1 MHSVKVSRKGLKLVS
16 NVHSLFFFFFN
27 IATTRIM
34 LKHISKVLKHN
45 GNALNI
51 LKVVK
56 RARNV
61 LKHSNNMLK
70 QANVHSQ
77 K

>member
-1 MHSVKVSRKGLKLVS
+1 
-16 NVHSLFFFFFN
+16 
-27 IATTRIM
+27 M

-56 RARNV
+56 HARNV